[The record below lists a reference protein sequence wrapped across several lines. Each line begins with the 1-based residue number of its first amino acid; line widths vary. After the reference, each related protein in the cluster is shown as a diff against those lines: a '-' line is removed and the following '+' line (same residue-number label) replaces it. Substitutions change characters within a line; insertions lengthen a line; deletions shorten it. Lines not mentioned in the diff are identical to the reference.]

1 MKEGLLHKVKT
12 DFLWVERYRP
22 TIVEDC
28 ILPDSIKNVFKG
40 FVSQKEIPNLLL
52 SGSAG
57 VGKTTIAKALC
68 DEIGASYIMING
80 SDEGRFLDTVRNRIR
95 TFASTVSLTSGAS
108 HKVVIID
115 EADNTTNDVQLSL
128 RSAVEEFH
136 SNCRFIFTCNF
147 INKIIEPL
155 HSRCTVVDFRVKN
168 GQSVALQ
175 GQFFERLRGILK
187 TENVKFED
195 KVLAKLIKRYY
206 PDWRR
211 LINECQRY
219 SAAGSIDAAILVDVA
234 DTNFESLLVALK
246 QKDFKTVKG
255 WVVQHMDTD
264 PTTIFRKIYD
274 STYTVLKPASNPE
287 AVLIIARYM
296 KDATIV
302 ADNEINLLA
311 CLTEI
316 MMSCEFK

>member
-1 MKEGLLHKVKT
+1 MSN
-12 DFLWVERYRP
+12 DFLWVEKYRP
-22 TIVEDC
+22 KVIDEC
-28 ILPDSIKNVFKG
+28 ILPETIKNVFKG
-40 FVSQKEIPNLLL
+40 FVSQGELPNLLL
-52 SGSAG
+52 TGSAG

-80 SDEGRFLDTVRNRIR
+80 SDEGRFLDTVRTRIR

-168 GQSVALQ
+168 GQSVQLQ
-175 GQFFERLRGILK
+175 GQFFERLRFILK
-187 TENVKFED
+187 KENVTFED

-219 SAAGSIDAAILVDVA
+219 SANGSIDAAILVDVA
-234 DTNFESLLVALK
+234 DVNLDSLLSALK
-246 QKDFKTVKG
+246 QKDFKTVKE
-255 WVVQHMDTD
+255 WVVQHMDND
-264 PTTIFRKIYD
+264 PSMVMRKIYD
-274 STYTVLKPASNPE
+274 NLYGVLKPNSIPE
-287 AVLIIARYM
+287 AVLVIAKYM
-296 KDATIV
+296 RDISNV
-302 ADNEINLLA
+302 PDQEINMLA

-316 MMSCEFK
+316 MMTCEFK

>member
-1 MKEGLLHKVKT
+1 MSKE
-12 DFLWVERYRP
+12 FLWVEKYRP
-22 TIVEDC
+22 NIVDDC
-28 ILPDSIKNVFKG
+28 ILPQTIKEVFKG
-40 FVSQKEIPNLLL
+40 FVKQGELPNLLL
-52 SGSAG
+52 SGTAG

-68 DEIGASYIMING
+68 DEIGASYILING
-80 SDEGRFLDTVRNRIR
+80 SDEGRFLDTVRNRVR
-95 TFASTVSLTSGAS
+95 QFATTVSLTSGAS

-155 HSRCTVVDFRVKN
+155 HSRCTVVDFRIKHEQAVK
-168 GQSVALQ
+168 LQ
-175 GQFFERLRGILK
+175 GDFFNRLKNILLK
-187 TENVKFED
+187 EDVKFED
-195 KVLAKLIKRYY
+195 KVLAKLVRRYY

-219 SAAGSIDAAILVDVA
+219 SASGAIDSAILVDVA
-234 DTNFESLLVALK
+234 DVNLDSLLTALK
-246 QKDFKTVKG
+246 KKDFTTVKS
-255 WVVQHMDTD
+255 WVVQHMDND
-264 PTTIFRKIYD
+264 PTMVMRKIYD
-274 STYTVLKPASNPE
+274 SLYDVLKPSSIPE
-287 AVLIIARYM
+287 AVLIIAKYM
-296 KDATIV
+296 NSIPIV
-302 ADNEINLLA
+302 PDQEINLLA

>member
-1 MKEGLLHKVKT
+1 MSKE
-12 DFLWVERYRP
+12 FLWVEKYRP
-22 TIVEDC
+22 AIVEDC
-28 ILPDSIKNVFKG
+28 ILPESIKKVFQG
-40 FVSQKEIPNLLL
+40 FVEQKELPNLLL

-128 RSAVEEFH
+128 RAAVEEFH
-136 SNCRFIFTCNF
+136 GICRFIFTCNF
-147 INKIIEPL
+147 INKIIEPF

-168 GQSVALQ
+168 GQSVTLQ

-187 TENVKFED
+187 KEDVQFED
-195 KVLAKLIKRYY
+195 KVLAKLITRYY

-219 SAAGSIDAAILVDVA
+219 SANGAIDAAILVDVA
-234 DTNFESLLVALK
+234 DVNLDNLLTALTK
-246 QKDFKTVKG
+246 KDFKTVKG
-255 WVVQHMDTD
+255 WVVQHIDND
-264 PTTIFRKIYD
+264 PSMVMRKVYD
-274 STYTVLKPASNPE
+274 SLYDVLKPASIPE
-287 AVLIIARYM
+287 AVLIIAKYM
-296 KDATIV
+296 RDITIV
-302 ADNEINLLA
+302 PDQEINMLA

-316 MMSCEFK
+316 MMSCEFR

>member
-1 MKEGLLHKVKT
+1 MKK
-12 DFLWVERYRP
+12 DFLWVEKYRP

-28 ILPDSIKNVFKG
+28 ILPDTIKQVFKG
-40 FVSQKEIPNLLL
+40 FVSQRELPNLLL

-128 RSAVEEFH
+128 RAAVEEFH
-136 SNCRFIFTCNF
+136 NNCRFIFTCNF

-168 GQSVALQ
+168 GQSVAVQ

-187 TENVKFED
+187 KEDIKFED

-219 SAAGSIDAAILVDVA
+219 AANGSIDTAILVDVA
-234 DTNFESLLVALK
+234 DVNFDHLLTALK
-246 QKDFKTVKG
+246 QKDFKTVKI
-255 WVVQHMDTD
+255 WVVQHMDND
-264 PTTIFRKIYD
+264 PSMIMRKIYD
-274 STYTVLKPASNPE
+274 NLYGVLKPASIPE
-287 AVLIIARYM
+287 AVLVIAKYM
-296 KDATIV
+296 RDISNV
-302 ADNEINLLA
+302 PDQEINMLA

-316 MMSCEFK
+316 MMTCEFQ

>member
-1 MKEGLLHKVKT
+1 MSN
-12 DFLWVERYRP
+12 DFLWVEKYRP
-22 TIVEDC
+22 KVIDEC
-28 ILPDSIKNVFKG
+28 ILPETIKNVFKG
-40 FVSQKEIPNLLL
+40 FVSQGELPNLLL
-52 SGSAG
+52 TGSAG

-136 SNCRFIFTCNF
+136 NNCRFIFTCNF

-175 GQFFERLRGILK
+175 GQFFERLRVILK
-187 TENVKFED
+187 KENAKFED

-219 SAAGSIDAAILVDVA
+219 SANGSIDAAILVDVA
-234 DTNFESLLVALK
+234 DVNLDSLLSALK
-246 QKDFKTVKG
+246 QKDFKTVKE
-255 WVVQHMDTD
+255 WVVQHMDND
-264 PTTIFRKIYD
+264 PSMVMRKIYD
-274 STYTVLKPASNPE
+274 NLYGVLKPNSIPE
-287 AVLIIARYM
+287 AVLVIAKYM
-296 KDATIV
+296 RDISNV
-302 ADNEINLLA
+302 PDQEINMLA

-316 MMSCEFK
+316 MMTCEFK